1 MEVTWSLQQPVSA
14 ALSLFANHPS
24 IKDLRSHSQ
33 VTRRLSSVYDICSL
47 LFIFDCRLT
56 DVSWLTPVYLLPACL
71 CDALCLLFP
80 AFIFIRQN
88 SLIRLL
94 TTCHVACQRV
104 FLFLFGSSLAASYS
118 GFFFFFFFSNTK
130 AKTETGPNHILVEQI
145 CLSSSLNAHWSCMSV
160 EGCRTPDGGAQ
171 VNDDTWYLSSLGT
184 HKNTLPLKASASRA
198 CSCIEASQAGLL
210 SHSALIAITS
220 PSLQTSQM
228 DKPSAAQHSH
238 HWQLTSSPPMS
249 PTFITLS

>member
-118 GFFFFFFFSNTK
+118 GFFFFFFFSQL
-130 AKTETGPNHILVEQI
+130 HVWVRL
-145 CLSSSLNAHWSCMSV
+145 WS
-160 EGCRTPDGGAQ
+160 T
-171 VNDDTWYLSSLGT
+171 
-184 HKNTLPLKASASRA
+184 
-198 CSCIEASQAGLL
+198 
-210 SHSALIAITS
+210 HSAHERSLKSLMLMCVCIPHYSPCGSIYRAVMIA
-220 PSLQTSQM
+220 
-228 DKPSAAQHSH
+228 
-238 HWQLTSSPPMS
+238 SSGRWE
-249 PTFITLS
+249 